1 MNTRVMEQLTL
12 ENSLRSAVD
21 RDELFL
27 LYQPQISIA
36 SGEITGLEALI
47 RWQHPVLGLV
57 MPDKFIKVA
66 ENSGLITAI
75 GEWVLRTACSQVRKW
90 QIKGFL
96 TVPVAVNV
104 SAVQFRQDGFAE
116 LVKRVLHETGL
127 DPHYL
132 ELELTESVLLS
143 NADVMFEVLKDL
155 KQIGLNLAIDDFGT
169 GYSSLSYLRQFPVT
183 KLKIDRTFIRDV
195 AVNADDA
202 AITTAIINMA
212 KCLGLKV
219 IAEGVEDDAQLS
231 FLKETECDE
240 YQGYHFSRPLDVL
253 NVVSKLK
260 KSPMLTVVESPT
272 APAP

>member
-1 MNTRVMEQLTL
+1 MEQLTL